1 MKSPTGMN
9 YNLYPRLMIIMI
21 QKTTCYHP
29 EAWIPEASSA
39 QKYAFQGANLP
50 SLLTSCSD
58 GSLPP
63 RQPFQLDLGRTKWTL
78 HKPYANCSQFGTNLP
93 VAPFLQSA
101 AQTATESLTSTP
113 QTDAPGSGNYILS
126 VQNRSR
132 IVWQKRGESTIPTG
146 TSATANPVPQI
157 GGSLETAD
165 CVSPPGRSNC
175 VCSWPGDLMTAS
187 CKIEMS
193 DRGKT

>member
-1 MKSPTGMN
+1 
-9 YNLYPRLMIIMI
+9 MIII
-21 QKTTCYHP
+21 QKTTCHP
-29 EAWIPEASSA
+29 EAWIPEASA

-50 SLLTSCSD
+50 SLTSCSD
-58 GSLPP
+58 GSPP

-78 HKPYANCSQFGTNLP
+78 HKPYANCSQFRTNLT

-113 QTDAPGSGNYILS
+113 RTDAPGSGYILS

-132 IVWQKRGESTIPTG
+132 IVWQKSGESTISTG
-146 TSATANPVPQI
+146 SRFSATANPVPQI

-175 VCSWPGDLMTAS
+175 VRS
-187 CKIEMS
+187 
-193 DRGKT
+193 

>member
-1 MKSPTGMN
+1 
-9 YNLYPRLMIIMI
+9 MIIMI

-78 HKPYANCSQFGTNLP
+78 HKPYANCSQFRTNLP
-93 VAPFLQSA
+93 VAPFLRSA

-113 QTDAPGSGNYILS
+113 RTDAPGSGNYILS

-132 IVWQKRGESTIPTG
+132 IVWQKRGESTISTG
-146 TSATANPVPQI
+146 TRFSATTRCRRLAAPWKQLIASAHLDGVI
-157 GGSLETAD
+157 
-165 CVSPPGRSNC
+165 VS
-175 VCSWPGDLMTAS
+175 VH
-187 CKIEMS
+187 
-193 DRGKT
+193 DREIL